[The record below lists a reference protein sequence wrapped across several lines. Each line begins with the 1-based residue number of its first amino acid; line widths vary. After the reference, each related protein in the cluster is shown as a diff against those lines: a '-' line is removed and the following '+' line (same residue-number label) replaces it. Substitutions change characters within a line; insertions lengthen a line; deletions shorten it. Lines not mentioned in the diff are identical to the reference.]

1 MKDIIGVIMAGGR
14 GKRLW
19 PLTEERAKPA
29 VPFAGKYRI
38 IDFVMNNFVNSEIGN
53 IIILTQVRSQSLNS
67 HISRFWTS
75 NALRGQYIDIVPAQM
90 KISDEW
96 YKGTADAVFQ
106 NLDIIAHSDQYS
118 VAAIFAGD
126 HIFKMDVS
134 QMYDCHK
141 KKNAQFTISVLTEP
155 TYQAAGNLGVIE
167 IDNDFRVVGFEE
179 KPERPKE
186 IPGKPGYC
194 FVSMGNYLA
203 DITYLSEIL
212 KADAELKDSSHDF
225 GKDAIPFMLKKRGKI
240 YAYDFSTNVI
250 PGQDEVYW
258 KDVGTIK
265 AFWEA
270 NMDLRSVHPK
280 LNLYDKSWPLR
291 TFPDYAPPA
300 KIILGGKLYDS
311 IVSGGCIISG
321 GIVKGCILSQN
332 VLVKQDAII
341 TDSVI
346 FSDTIIG
353 EETSVRNAIIDKHV
367 TVPSGVRIG
376 FSKEDDLEKGLSV
389 IDGITV
395 VPKKF
400 SFSGVVK
407 KQKRKMAIVGRTVA
421 TYC

>member
-167 IDNDFRVVGFEE
+167 VDNDFRVVGFEE

-203 DITYLSEIL
+203 EIIYLSEIL
-212 KADAELKDSSHDF
+212 K
-225 GKDAIPFMLKKRGKI
+225 PM
-240 YAYDFSTNVI
+240 
-250 PGQDEVYW
+250 
-258 KDVGTIK
+258 
-265 AFWEA
+265 
-270 NMDLRSVHPK
+270 
-280 LNLYDKSWPLR
+280 
-291 TFPDYAPPA
+291 
-300 KIILGGKLYDS
+300 
-311 IVSGGCIISG
+311 
-321 GIVKGCILSQN
+321 
-332 VLVKQDAII
+332 
-341 TDSVI
+341 
-346 FSDTIIG
+346 
-353 EETSVRNAIIDKHV
+353 
-367 TVPSGVRIG
+367 
-376 FSKEDDLEKGLSV
+376 
-389 IDGITV
+389 
-395 VPKKF
+395 
-400 SFSGVVK
+400 
-407 KQKRKMAIVGRTVA
+407 QKRKTRATILVRMLSLLCSKRGGRFMLIISQQMLSLVRMRFIGRMLVL
-421 TYC
+421 